1 MLKVFGGPS
10 RYIQGPG
17 AIDRLGECAALFV
30 GAPRSGTRGGFPAA
44 RATLVIDSY
53 VNQVLGARLEAI
65 CAGHGVTLHTLIV
78 EGDLTPRSIAQLRA
92 QAATEPSTLVVAV
105 GGGKSL
111 DAGKAV
117 AKALHCHMITVP
129 TVASNDAPTSKNYV
143 LYDDSHNLL
152 AVEHMLFNPTM
163 VIVDTALIATAP
175 AHFFRAGLGDA
186 VSKKFEAEQCG
197 RNQGL
202 NMYDGAPTLTAQL
215 IADGCLRTLMADGEQ
230 ALAAAG
236 TGASTPA
243 FERVVEAMIL
253 MSGLGF
259 ESGGL
264 SIAHALTRGLPRIAG
279 VGPALHGMQ
288 VALGLL
294 VQLDLEN
301 RADGTLAAL
310 TQWYRRIGLPTTL
323 GELGAT
329 RIDEQEVRQAAAL
342 TLKARHAAHFDYA
355 LTEDALTGAL
365 LRYV

>member
-17 AIDRLGECAALFV
+17 AIDRLGEYAALF
-30 GAPRSGTRGGFPAA
+30 GA
-44 RATLVIDSY
+44 RAALVIDSY
-53 VNQVLGARLEAI
+53 VHKMLGARIEAI
-65 CAGHGVTLHTLIV
+65 CAGHGISLHTLV
-78 EGDLTPRSIAQLRA
+78 VDGDLTPQAVAQLRA
-92 QAATEPSTLVVAV
+92 QAATAPSTLVIAV

-117 AKALHCHMITVP
+117 AKALHCHVMTVP

-143 LYDDSHNLL
+143 LYDDRHNLL

-186 VSKKFEAEQCG
+186 VSKKFEAEQCA
-197 RNQGL
+197 RNQGR
-202 NMYDGAPTLTAQL
+202 NMYDGAATLTAQL

-236 TGASTPA
+236 TGTPTPA

-264 SIAHALTRGLPRIAG
+264 SIAHALTRGLPRITG

-301 RADGTLAAL
+301 RSDDTLAAL

-323 GELGAT
+323 ADLGAT

-342 TLKARHAAHFDYA
+342 TLNARHAAHFDYP
-355 LTEDALTGAL
+355 LTEDALAGAL
-365 LRYV
+365 LRYA